1 MRDGIKHT
9 SSMEPMD
16 IFYQILHEDLN
27 PLTSQTTQNFN
38 SQHSKNR
45 KVPDEITKEK
55 NITSNTETFTFY
67 ENLLADTLKKVKR
80 DIHEKV
86 FRCINDPSS
95 INSIIQNH
103 QILILNYCS
112 VIEQNYLLEETNKK
126 YQISEDK
133 SVTDIFKLIYQTL
146 DAILNYL
153 EVSFNKYLEPSLEI
167 PYQRRLWFVHQKK
180 ERCRLLIV
188 MLNDTDIPPPLTE
201 IICDPLH
208 KIIHNNLHRFT
219 YQQKE
224 YYTLYIKVLFKLL
237 SKDTIVTEEVY
248 AVLISLEFNT
258 FKIFFYLRDQYV
270 AKKVKRTYGAQK
282 KINTLH
288 LFLKEIKT
296 TTITSDTKYNPNLP
310 SLKEQLL
317 IWIREEINGLQRTI
331 ESSSSSIVKEK
342 VVAYNQNTKKI
353 LKLSVSE
360 ISLITRLLY
369 EQGMLEG
376 SKRTF
381 FEFLSNTFKTHK
393 AKVISPE
400 SLSNR
405 YYSIPDSTRAS
416 VKKILR
422 GMLLKLDTIQSEV

>member
-1 MRDGIKHT
+1 
-9 SSMEPMD
+9 MEPMD

-38 SQHSKNR
+38 SQHSKNQ

-55 NITSNTETFTFY
+55 NVTSNTETFAFY

-80 DIHEKV
+80 DIHDKV
-86 FRCINDPSS
+86 FKCINDPSS

-103 QILILNYCS
+103 QILILNYCR
-112 VIEQNYLLEETNKK
+112 VIEQNYLLEDTNKK

-133 SVTDIFKLIYQTL
+133 CGTDIFKLVYQTL
-146 DAILNYL
+146 DTILNYL

-180 ERCRLLIV
+180 ERCQLLIA
-188 MLNDTDIPPPLTE
+188 MLNAIDIPPQLIE

-208 KIIHNNLHRFT
+208 KIIHNDLYGFT

-237 SKDTIVTEEVY
+237 SKDTIITEEVY

-258 FKIFFYLRDQYV
+258 FKIFFYLRDQYL
-270 AKKVKRTYGAQK
+270 AKKVKRAYGTHK
-282 KINTLH
+282 KINILH
-288 LFLKEIKT
+288 QFLKEIKT

-342 VVAYNQNTKKI
+342 AATYNQNTKKI

-381 FEFLSNTFKTHK
+381 FEFLSNTFKTNK
-393 AKVISPE
+393 TKVISPE

-405 YYSIPDSTRAS
+405 YYPIPDSTKTS

>member
-1 MRDGIKHT
+1 
-9 SSMEPMD
+9 MEPMD

-38 SQHSKNR
+38 SKHSKIQ

-55 NITSNTETFTFY
+55 NVISNTETFTFY

-80 DIHEKV
+80 DIHDKV

-103 QILILNYCS
+103 QILILNYCN

-133 SVTDIFKLIYQTL
+133 CGTDIFKLVYQTL
-146 DAILNYL
+146 DTILNYL

-180 ERCRLLIV
+180 ERCRLLIA
-188 MLNDTDIPPPLTE
+188 MLNTTDIAPQLIE

-208 KIIHNNLHRFT
+208 KIIHNDLYGFT

-224 YYTLYIKVLFKLL
+224 YYILYIKVLFKLL
-237 SKDTIVTEEVY
+237 SKDTIITEEVY

-270 AKKVKRTYGAQK
+270 AKKVKRAYGAQK
-282 KINTLH
+282 KINILH
-288 LFLKEIKT
+288 QFLKEIKT
-296 TTITSDTKYNPNLP
+296 TTITSETKYNPNLP

-317 IWIREEINGLQRTI
+317 IWIQEEINGLQRTI

-342 VVAYNQNTKKI
+342 AATYNQNTKKI

-381 FEFLSNTFKTHK
+381 FEFLSSTFKTHK

-405 YYSIPDSTRAS
+405 YYSIPDSTKTS

>member
-1 MRDGIKHT
+1 
-9 SSMEPMD
+9 MEPMD

-38 SQHSKNR
+38 SKHSKNQ

-55 NITSNTETFTFY
+55 NVTSNTETFTFY

-80 DIHEKV
+80 DIHDKV
-86 FRCINDPSS
+86 FKCINDPSS

-103 QILILNYCS
+103 QILILNYCR

-133 SVTDIFKLIYQTL
+133 CSTDIFKLVYQTL

-188 MLNDTDIPPPLTE
+188 MLNATDIPPQLIE

-208 KIIHNNLHRFT
+208 KIIHNDLYGFT

-224 YYTLYIKVLFKLL
+224 YYILYIKVLFKLL
-237 SKDTIVTEEVY
+237 SKDTIITEEVY

-270 AKKVKRTYGAQK
+270 AKKVKRAYGAQK
-282 KINTLH
+282 KINILH

-296 TTITSDTKYNPNLP
+296 TTITSETKYNPNLP

-317 IWIREEINGLQRTI
+317 IWIQEEINGLQRTI

-342 VVAYNQNTKKI
+342 AATYNQNTKKI

-381 FEFLSNTFKTHK
+381 FEFLSSTFKTHK

-405 YYSIPDSTRAS
+405 YYSIPDSTRTS